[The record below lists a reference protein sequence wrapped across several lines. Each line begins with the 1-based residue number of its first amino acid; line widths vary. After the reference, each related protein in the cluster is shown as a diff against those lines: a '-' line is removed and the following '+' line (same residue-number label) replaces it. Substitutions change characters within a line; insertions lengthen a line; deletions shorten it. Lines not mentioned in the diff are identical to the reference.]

1 MTALEQRRTVDGNIN
16 TLQSRRR
23 LIHASS
29 AIDDVTVL
37 LGLCISGR
45 VSPELIAAHLTPS
58 RDPAFELD
66 LTEAMSAIFAS
77 EQIPT
82 EAWNDLHQM
91 WYRWKVPFGEASLF
105 WWFLFCSALK
115 RSDGVLGACDLWSE
129 WRDKT
134 SDDDV
139 ARRAAKCCALLD
151 LDSTNGVVAIRDDV
165 VSLSCL
171 LAAALHRI
179 AIVPVAA
186 DAELA
191 VLENAGIEVVWTD
204 IESAA
209 PPSEEQ
215 RLLPAYARLLDR
227 RSTIVPRARRS
238 IHALPV
244 ASLREDAL
252 SIWLAMT
259 EDERTYVLVHLEQRI
274 DSLEFVRLS
283 YGNQVLEN
291 EGISSV
297 LALCRSKNPNDW
309 SPLEVTIGTMC
320 WCWQEIGLII
330 QEFNQSEVSLAAL
343 RMFLERRVANYLLL
357 IGGEV
362 PTRLPLAALVER
374 LAKMRRAV
382 EGKYQRCLY
391 FDGGNWERREFWI
404 PKEDLIV
411 SRQGE
416 LPDALRSHLRHR
428 FGIPVGRGAAA
439 DVLAAYLRALVG
451 AQRTPSELLIAV
463 ADWAANATDVPTD
476 YAIFTVPYGTKLD
489 RPWDLEIDEVF
500 AYTAF
505 REGFQSGRAGVPLKQ
520 IGIANA
526 IGQRMRYNAVKKAQ
540 NYALVKHM
548 TPQSFLLPDISVAED
563 AHQGGHVAAGV
574 RHGCRVPMTI
584 GYRGSQW
591 KGIAD
596 VRLSRANYEET
607 ARFREEELA
616 VAMRYGIWSKAIAD
630 EAYVLGCLFD
640 KAYCV
645 NLDDGRDVASRLRR
659 AS

>member
-1 MTALEQRRTVDGNIN
+1 MDGNIN

-37 LGLCISGR
+37 LGLCIAGR
-45 VSPELIAAHLTPS
+45 VSPDLIATHLTPS
-58 RDPAFELD
+58 RDPAYPLD
-66 LTEAMSAIFAS
+66 PAEAISAIFATGRL
-77 EQIPT
+77 PT
-82 EAWNDLHQM
+82 EAWNDLHQV

-115 RSDGVLGACDLWSE
+115 RSGGFVGACDLWSE

-139 ARRAAKCCALLD
+139 VRRAEKCCALLD
-151 LDSTNGVVAIRDDV
+151 LDSTNGVVAIRDDD

-171 LAAALHRI
+171 LAAALHRV
-179 AIVPVAA
+179 ALVPLAA
-186 DAELA
+186 DSELA
-191 VLENAGIEVVWTD
+191 VLENAGIDIVWTD
-204 IESAA
+204 VHSAA
-209 PPSEEQ
+209 SASEAP
-215 RLLPAYARLLDR
+215 RFLPAYARSLDR
-227 RSTIVPRARRS
+227 EPTAVLRARRS

-244 ASLREDAL
+244 GSLREDAL
-252 SIWLAMT
+252 GIWLAMT
-259 EDERTYVLVHLEQRI
+259 DDERTYVLVHLEQRI
-274 DSLEFVRLS
+274 EALEYVRLS

-291 EGISSV
+291 PGIASV
-297 LALCRSKNPNDW
+297 LARCRSKHPNDW
-309 SPLEVTIGTMC
+309 SPLEMSIGAIC
-320 WCWQEIGLII
+320 WCWQETGLVI
-330 QEFNQSEVSLAAL
+330 QEFNQSEVSLAAI
-343 RMFLERRVANYLLL
+343 RIFLERRVANYLLL
-357 IGGEV
+357 IGGDV

-382 EGKYQRCLY
+382 EGRYQRCLY

-404 PKEDLIV
+404 PKEDLV
-411 SRQGE
+411 ASRQGE
-416 LPDALRSHLRHR
+416 LPQALRSHLQRR
-428 FGIPVGRGAAA
+428 FGIPVERGAAA
-439 DVLAAYLRALVG
+439 DVLAAYLRTLVG
-451 AQRTPSELLIAV
+451 AQRTPTELLIAV

-500 AYTAF
+500 CYTAF
-505 REGFQSGRAGVPLKQ
+505 REGFQAGRAGVPLKQ

-574 RHGCRVPMTI
+574 RHGCRVPMVI
-584 GYRGSQW
+584 GYRGSGW

-616 VAMRYGIWSKAIAD
+616 IAMRYGIWSKAIAD
-630 EAYVLGCLFD
+630 EAYALGCLFD

>member
-1 MTALEQRRTVDGNIN
+1 M
-16 TLQSRRR
+16 
-23 LIHASS
+23 
-29 AIDDVTVL
+29 DDVTVL

-45 VSPELIAAHLTPS
+45 VPPELIATHLTPS
-58 RDPAFELD
+58 RDPAFRLD
-66 LTEAMSAIFAS
+66 LAEAISAIFAT

-82 EAWNDLHQM
+82 EAWNDLHQL

-115 RSDGVLGACDLWSE
+115 RSGGIAGACDLWGE

-139 ARRAAKCCALLD
+139 VRRAAKCCELLD
-151 LDSTNGVVAIRDDV
+151 LDGTKGVVAIRDDV
-165 VSLSCL
+165 VSVSCL
-171 LAAALHRI
+171 LAAALHGV
-179 AIVPVAA
+179 ALVPVAA
-186 DAELA
+186 GTELA
-191 VLENAGIEVVWTD
+191 ALENAGINVVWTD
-204 IESAA
+204 VEPAA
-209 PPSEEQ
+209 PSGEA
-215 RLLPAYARLLDR
+215 RGCLPAYARSLDR
-227 RSTIVPRARRS
+227 GSTAVPRARRS
-238 IHALPV
+238 IHSLPV
-244 ASLREDAL
+244 TSLREDAL
-252 SIWLAMT
+252 AIWLSMT
-259 EDERTYVLVHLEQRI
+259 DDERTYVLVHLEQRI
-274 DSLEFVRLS
+274 EALEFVRLS

-291 EGISSV
+291 AGIASV

-309 SPLEVTIGTMC
+309 SPQEVSIGTIC
-320 WCWQEIGLII
+320 WCWQETGLVI
-330 QEFNQSEVSLAAL
+330 QEFNQSEVSLAAI

-357 IGGEV
+357 IGGDV
-362 PTRLPLAALVER
+362 PARLSLAALVER

-382 EGKYQRCLY
+382 EARYQRCLY

-404 PKEDLIV
+404 PKEDLVV

-416 LPDALRSHLRHR
+416 LPDALRSHLQHR
-428 FGIPVGRGAAA
+428 FGVPVPRGPAAGA
-439 DVLAAYLRALVG
+439 LAAYLRTLVA

-463 ADWAANATDVPTD
+463 ADWAANATDMPTD
-476 YAIFTVPYGTKLD
+476 YAIFTVPYGTTLD
-489 RPWDLEIDEVF
+489 RPWDLKIEEVF
-500 AYTAF
+500 CYTAF
-505 REGFQSGRAGVPLKQ
+505 REGFQPARAGVPLKKV
-520 IGIANA
+520 GIANA

-574 RHGCRVPMTI
+574 RHSCRVPMTI
-584 GYRGSQW
+584 GYRGSVW

-630 EAYVLGCLFD
+630 EAYVLGCFFD

>member
-1 MTALEQRRTVDGNIN
+1 MTAQEQHRTSDVNIN

-23 LIHASS
+23 LIHATS
-29 AIDDVTVL
+29 AIDDITVL
-37 LGLCISGR
+37 LGLCISGK
-45 VSPELIAAHLTPS
+45 VPPELIATHLTPS
-58 RDPAFELD
+58 RDPAFQLD
-66 LTEAMSAIFAS
+66 LAEAVSAIFAT

-105 WWFLFCSALK
+105 WWFLLCSALK
-115 RSDGVLGACDLWSE
+115 ETDGVPGACDLWGE

-139 ARRAAKCCALLD
+139 VRRAEKCCALLD
-151 LDSTNGVVAIRDDV
+151 FDSAKGVVAIRDDV

-171 LAAALHRI
+171 LAAALHRV
-179 AIVPVAA
+179 ALVPVTT
-186 DAELA
+186 DTELA
-191 VLENAGIEVVWTD
+191 VLENAGISVAWTD

-209 PPSEEQ
+209 PSGDAQ

-227 RSTIVPRARRS
+227 ESAVMPRARRS
-238 IHALPV
+238 IHALPI
-244 ASLREDAL
+244 ASLRDDAL
-252 SIWLAMT
+252 TIWLSMT
-259 EDERTYVLVHLEQRI
+259 EDERTYTLVHLEQRI
-274 DSLEFVRLS
+274 EALEFVRLS

-291 EGISSV
+291 DGIATV
-297 LALCRSKNPNDW
+297 LARCRSKNPNDW
-309 SPLEVTIGTMC
+309 SSLEMSIGTIC
-320 WCWQEIGLII
+320 WCWQETGLII
-330 QEFNQSEVSLAAL
+330 QEFNQSEVSLAAI

-357 IGGEV
+357 IGGDV

-382 EGKYQRCLY
+382 EGRYQRCLY

-404 PKEDLIV
+404 PKESLIE

-416 LPDALRSHLRHR
+416 LPDALRSHLQHR
-428 FGIPVGRGAAA
+428 FGVPIERGAAA
-439 DVLAAYLRALVG
+439 GALAAYLRKLVA
-451 AQRTPSELLIAV
+451 AQRTPSELLMAV
-463 ADWAANATDVPTD
+463 ADWAANATDMPTD

-500 AYTAF
+500 CYTAF
-505 REGFQSGRAGVPLKQ
+505 REGFQPGRAGVPLKQ
-520 IGIANA
+520 VGIANA

-563 AHQGGHVAAGV
+563 AHQGGHIAAGV
-574 RHGCRVPMTI
+574 RHSCRVPMAI
-584 GYRGSQW
+584 GYCGSQW

-596 VRLSRANYEET
+596 VRLSRASYEET

-630 EAYVLGCLFD
+630 ETYVLGCFFD